1 MSIFLLYNGD
11 KRSFKVS
18 PMQPLQYV
26 LTEAKVNFGIQS
38 SSDYGLKYKKSMIDM
53 SQPFRFLNIP
63 NNAVLEVVPSAATK
77 KSQLQL
83 VRLCVS
89 YDGKSS
95 PTIELKPESTLRE
108 VLNSLISTGFLTSEE
123 INRYVEVIYIRTSF
137 SWESLDS
144 VTLSSI
150 GLSRQV
156 EILSLKYYFIK

>member
-1 MSIFLLYNGD
+1 
-11 KRSFKVS
+11 
-18 PMQPLQYV
+18 MQPLQYV

-63 NNAVLEVVPSAATK
+63 NNAVLEVVPSDATK

-123 INRYVEVIYIRTSF
+123 INRDVEVIYIRTSF

-144 VTLSSI
+144 VTLSSL